1 MFAEEQ
7 RLPNP
12 CSVRIP
18 QAAMFRQA
26 TVAELIIQ
34 PHIAPTSG
42 SGNERSWNDEDK
54 DKKITHTDGRDNDG
68 KQKPHSFERRAGC
81 ATR

>member
-1 MFAEEQ
+1 MKRMFAEEQ

-26 TVAELIIQ
+26 AVAELIIK

-42 SGNERSWNDEDK
+42 GSSGSGNNRGWNDEDK
-54 DKKITHTDGRDNDG
+54 DI
-68 KQKPHSFERRAGC
+68 
-81 ATR
+81 

>member
-18 QAAMFRQA
+18 RATMFRQA
-26 TVAELIIQ
+26 AVAKLIIQ
-34 PHIAPTSG
+34 PHIALTSG
-42 SGNERSWNDEDK
+42 GGSGSSNGRGWNDEEK
-54 DKKITHTDGRDNDG
+54 EKKQN
-68 KQKPHSFERRAGC
+68 PYRR
-81 ATR
+81 RR